1 MKIAIILPTLQGGG
15 AEKSLINLGEF
26 IVKNYPEFDIDFI
39 LYKDIRDYDTILD
52 VIFILNKNEK
62 VSKNLLKFFNRL
74 YKILKNYDIII
85 GGLELEPSYLS
96 IIFSKIL
103 KKKSISMHHNLEN
116 KLIGNLENKLI
127 GNKFF
132 YHFLNFI
139 LLRFANF
146 NICVSN
152 EVRELIIKLYK
163 IPSNRCICIYNP
175 IDIEKIRILANEP
188 IEEIYRSIFS
198 EKTLCFIARLQEYKG
213 LKKVISALKHLE
225 NYHLLVMGKGNFES
239 YYEYAKNL
247 NVENRVFYI
256 GFKKNPYKYIKN
268 SFALVLPSEFEGF
281 GMVFYESM
289 ALGIPIVGS
298 GIRETFGNNNEYG
311 IYANS
316 VNEIVNAIRILE
328 NDEIYNYYKQ
338 AGLKRIENFKIDK
351 IAKEYIDVFK
361 AC

>member
-26 IVKNYPEFDIDFI
+26 IVKNYPEFHIDFI
-39 LYKDIRDYDTILD
+39 LYKDVRDYDTILN
-52 VIFILNKNEK
+52 VIPILDRNEK

-74 YKILKNYDIII
+74 YKILKNYDIIV

-103 KKKSISMHHNLEN
+103 GKKSISLHHSLEN
-116 KLIGNLENKLI
+116 RLI
-127 GNKFF
+127 GNKFL

-139 LLRFANF
+139 LLRFANL

-152 EVRELIIKLYK
+152 EVRETIIKLYK
-163 IPSNRCICIYNP
+163 ITSKKCICIYNP
-175 IDIEKIRILANEP
+175 LDIEKIRNLSNEP
-188 IEEIYRSIFS
+188 IEENYKFIFNK
-198 EKTLCFIARLQEYKG
+198 KTLCFIARLEEYKG
-213 LKKVISALKHLE
+213 LKKVISALKNLE
-225 NYHLLVMGKGNFES
+225 NYHLLVMGKGNFEI
-239 YYEYAKNL
+239 YYEYAKKL

-281 GMVFYESM
+281 GMVFYEAM

-298 GIRETFGNNNEYG
+298 GIKETFGNNNEYG

-316 VNEIVNAIRILE
+316 VDEIVNAIRMLE

-338 AGLKRIENFKIDK
+338 SGLKRVENFRIDK

>member
-15 AEKSLINLGEF
+15 AEKSLITLGEF
-26 IVKNYPEFDIDFI
+26 IVKNYPEFNIDFI
-39 LYKDIRDYDTILD
+39 LYKDIRDYDTVLD
-52 VIFILNKNEK
+52 VISILDKNEK
-62 VSKNLLKFFNRL
+62 VSKNLLKFFNKL
-74 YKILKNYDIII
+74 YKVLKSYDIII
-85 GGLELEPSYLS
+85 GGLELEPSYIS

-103 KKKSISMHHNLEN
+103 RKRSISTHHS
-116 KLIGNLENKLI
+116 LENKLI

-152 EVRELIIKLYK
+152 EVQKLIIKLYK
-163 IPSNRCICIYNP
+163 VPSNKCICIYNP
-175 IDIEKIRILANEP
+175 IDIEKIRMLSNEP
-188 IEEIYRSIFS
+188 IEEDYKFIFS
-198 EKTLCFIARLQEYKG
+198 KKTLCFIARLEEYKG

-225 NYHLLVMGKGNFES
+225 NYHLLVMGKGNFNS
-239 YYEYAKNL
+239 YYDYAKSL

-281 GMVFYESM
+281 GMVFHEAM
-289 ALGIPIVGS
+289 ALGVPIVGS
-298 GIRETFGNNNEYG
+298 GIKETFGNNNEYG

-316 VNEIVNAIRILE
+316 IDEIVNAIKMLE
-328 NDEIYNYYKQ
+328 NEEIYNYYKKT
-338 AGLKRIENFKIDK
+338 GIKRVENFRVDK
-351 IAKEYIDVFK
+351 IANEYINVFK

>member
-1 MKIAIILPTLQGGG
+1 LKIAIILPTLQGGG
-15 AEKSLINLGEF
+15 AEKVFINLGEF

-52 VIFILNKNEK
+52 VIPILDKNER
-62 VSKNLLKFFNRL
+62 VSKNLLKFFKKL
-74 YKILKNYDIII
+74 YKILKNYDIIV
-85 GGLELEPSYLS
+85 GGLELEPSYIS

-103 KKKSISMHHNLEN
+103 RKKSISTHHNLED
-116 KLIGNLENKLI
+116 KLIKNI
-127 GNKFF
+127 GNEFF
-132 YHFLNFI
+132 YHFFNFI

-146 NICVSN
+146 NICVSK
-152 EVRELIIKLYK
+152 EVCELIIKLYK

-175 IDIEKIRILANEP
+175 IDIENIRILANEP
-188 IEEIYRSIFS
+188 IEGIYRSIFG
-198 EKTLCFIARLQEYKG
+198 KRTLCFMARLEEYKG
-213 LKKVISALKHLE
+213 LKKVISALKHLK

-239 YYEYAKNL
+239 YYEYAKSL

-281 GMVFYESM
+281 GMVFYEAM

-316 VNEIVNAIRILE
+316 VEEIVNAIRMLE

-338 AGLKRIENFKIDK
+338 AGLKRIEDFKIDK

>member
-15 AEKSLINLGEF
+15 AEKSLITLGEF
-26 IVKNYPEFDIDFI
+26 IVKNYPEFHIDFI
-39 LYKDIRDYDTILD
+39 LYKDIRDYDTILN
-52 VIFILNKNEK
+52 VIPILDRNEK

-74 YKILKNYDIII
+74 YKILRNYDIIV

-103 KKKSISMHHNLEN
+103 RKKSISTHHNLED
-116 KLIGNLENKLI
+116 KLIENIAK
-127 GNKFF
+127 NKFL

-152 EVRELIIKLYK
+152 EVRKLIVKLYK
-163 IPSNRCICIYNP
+163 IPTNKCICIYNP
-175 IDIEKIRILANEP
+175 IDIEKIRSLSNEP
-188 IEEIYRSIFS
+188 IEENYKFIFNK
-198 EKTLCFIARLQEYKG
+198 KTLCFIARLEEYKG

-225 NYHLLVMGKGNFES
+225 NYHLLVMGKGNFEI
-239 YYEYAKNL
+239 YYEYAKQL
-247 NVENRVFYI
+247 KVESRVFYI

-281 GMVFYESM
+281 GMVFYEAM
-289 ALGIPIVGS
+289 ALGVPIVGS

-311 IYANS
+311 IYASS
-316 VNEIVNAIRILE
+316 VEEIVNAIKMLE
-328 NDEIYNYYKQ
+328 NEKIYNYYKET
-338 AGLKRIENFKIDK
+338 GLKRIENFRIDK
-351 IAKEYIDVFK
+351 IANEYINVFK
-361 AC
+361 VC

>member
-1 MKIAIILPTLQGGG
+1 LKIAIILPTLQGGG
-15 AEKSLINLGEF
+15 AEKVFINLGEF

-52 VIFILNKNEK
+52 VIPILEKNEK
-62 VSKNLLKFFNRL
+62 VSRNLLKFFKKL
-74 YKILKNYDIII
+74 YKILKNYNIII
-85 GGLELEPSYLS
+85 GGLELEPSYIS

-103 KKKSISMHHNLEN
+103 RKKSISTHHSLES
-116 KLIGNLENKLI
+116 KLIGNR
-127 GNKFF
+127 FF
-132 YHFLNFI
+132 YHFFNFI

-146 NICVSN
+146 NICVSK
-152 EVRELIIKLYK
+152 EVCELLKKLYK
-163 IPSNRCICIYNP
+163 IPSNKCICIYNP

-188 IEEIYRSIFS
+188 IEEIYSSIFGK
-198 EKTLCFIARLQEYKG
+198 KTLCFIARLEESKG
-213 LKKVISALKHLE
+213 LKKVINALCYLK

-239 YYEYAKNL
+239 YYEYAKSL

-268 SFALVLPSEFEGF
+268 SFALVLPSGFEGF
-281 GMVFYESM
+281 GMVFYEAM

-316 VNEIVNAIRILE
+316 VEEIVNAIRMLE

-338 AGLKRIENFKIDK
+338 AGLKRIEDFKIDK